1 MYFYTLFTHR
11 VLFPG
16 KPSWTPD
23 HLPDLSAKVAIVTG
37 GNTGIGRETVKRLL
51 MKNAKVYMAA
61 RSKEKAERA
70 IAELHD
76 ETGKTALFLPLDLN
90 DLKSVQKAV
99 EEFKSREPQL
109 DVLILNAGA
118 LFPSKEAQVTA
129 QGYDATFGINVIG
142 HFLLVRLLY
151 PILSA
156 SGTKPDPSRI
166 IWVSSMANHL
176 PSELSYDAFRDG
188 PARKKA
194 DPFVIYGES
203 KLAAVMLSTYHA
215 RTSLEDNVA
224 SIAIDPG
231 CIKSSLY
238 RSSPWH
244 LRLFDRYYWYPV
256 EYGAVSSLY
265 AAGEPGAA
273 ERNGKYLQ
281 PWARLAE
288 PNKVALDVG
297 EQEKLWTWLEEQV
310 KPYL

>member
-1 MYFYTLFTHR
+1 M
-11 VLFPG
+11 
-16 KPSWTPD
+16 
-23 HLPDLSAKVAIVTG
+23 
-37 GNTGIGRETVKRLL
+37 
-51 MKNAKVYMAA
+51 
-61 RSKEKAERA
+61 
-70 IAELHD
+70 
-76 ETGKTALFLPLDLN
+76 
-90 DLKSVQKAV
+90 
-99 EEFKSREPQL
+99 
-109 DVLILNAGA
+109 LILNAGA

-215 RTSLEDNVA
+215 RTSLDDNVA

-244 LRLFDRYYWYPV
+244 LRLFV
-256 EYGAVSSLY
+256 SFLVHLCAAVN
-265 AAGEPGAA
+265 
-273 ERNGKYLQ
+273 R
-281 PWARLAE
+281 
-288 PNKVALDVG
+288 
-297 EQEKLWTWLEEQV
+297 T
-310 KPYL
+310 